1 MNIVITAGGISEY
14 IDNVRKITNSSTG
27 KLGLVIANTFLSYNN
42 IDLIYYVCPKNAL
55 KPNHEKVKIIEVN
68 GADNTKCAI
77 EDLLINNKID
87 IFIHSMA
94 VSDYTINYVT
104 NMNYLDEALNTKD
117 YNTIKDVFS
126 SAKKYNESK
135 IPSNED
141 NLILVLKPTPKIIS
155 IIKNISPKTILVGF
169 KLLDNVDEL
178 KLIKVAKELRD
189 KNKCDYVIAND
200 LANIK
205 QGNHTALIIDKNDN
219 ITKSYGKED
228 IAKKLV
234 KRLIKDK
241 QL

>member
-68 GADNTKCAI
+68 GANNTKCVI
-77 EDLLINNKID
+77 EDLLINNRID

-104 NMNYLDEALNTKD
+104 NMNYLDKSLNTKD
-117 YNTIKDVFS
+117 NNIKDVFS

-155 IIKNISPKTILVGF
+155 IIKNTSPKTILVGF

-200 LANIK
+200 LANIR

-219 ITKSYGKED
+219 ITTSYGKED

>member
-1 MNIVITAGGISEY
+1 MNIVITAGGLSEY

-27 KLGLVIANTFLSYNN
+27 KLGLVIANTFLSNDN
-42 IDLIYYVCPKNAL
+42 IDLIYYVCPKSAL
-55 KPNHEKVKIIEVN
+55 KPNNDKVKIIEVN
-68 GADNTKCAI
+68 GANNTKDAI
-77 EDLLINNKID
+77 EEILKNNKID

-104 NMNYLDEALNTKD
+104 NMNYLNESLNNTNNK
-117 YNTIKDVFS
+117 TIKDVFNN
-126 SAKKYNESK
+126 AKKYNEAK
-135 IPSNED
+135 ISSNED

-200 LANIK
+200 LANIR
-205 QGNHTALIIDKNDN
+205 QGNHKAFIIDKNDN
-219 ITKSYGKED
+219 ITISYGKEE
-228 IAKKLV
+228 IAKQLV
-234 KRLIKDK
+234 KKLI
-241 QL
+241 

>member
-1 MNIVITAGGISEY
+1 MNIVITAGGLSEY

-27 KLGLVIANTFLSYNN
+27 KLGLVIANTFLSNDN
-42 IDLIYYVCPKNAL
+42 IDLIYYVCPKSAL
-55 KPNHEKVKIIEVN
+55 KPNNEKVKIIEVN
-68 GADNTKCAI
+68 GANNTKDAI
-77 EDLLINNKID
+77 EKILKNNKID

-104 NMNYLDEALNTKD
+104 NMNYLNESLNNTNNK
-117 YNTIKDVFS
+117 TIKDVFNN
-126 SAKKYNESK
+126 AKKYNEAK
-135 IPSNED
+135 ISSNED

-169 KLLDNVDEL
+169 KLLDNVGES

-200 LANIK
+200 LANIR
-205 QGNHTALIIDKNDN
+205 QGNHKAFIIDKNDN
-219 ITKSYGKED
+219 ITTSYGKED

-234 KRLIKDK
+234 KKLI
-241 QL
+241 

>member
-1 MNIVITAGGISEY
+1 MNIVITAGGLSEY

-27 KLGLVIANTFLSYNN
+27 KLGLVIANTFLSSDN

-68 GADNTKCAI
+68 GANNTKCVI

-94 VSDYTINYVT
+94 VSDYTTNYVT
-104 NMNYLDEALNTKD
+104 NMDCLDESLNTK
-117 YNTIKDVFS
+117 NNITIKDIFN

-141 NLILVLKPTPKIIS
+141 DLILVLKPTPKIIS
-155 IIKNISPKTILVGF
+155 LIKNISPETILVGF
-169 KLLDNVDEL
+169 KLLDNIDEI
-178 KLIKVAKELRD
+178 KLINVAKELRD

-200 LANIK
+200 LSNIRLGTHK
-205 QGNHTALIIDKNDN
+205 AFIIDKNDH
-219 ITKSYGKED
+219 ITTSYGKDD

-234 KRLIKDK
+234 KTLIKDK